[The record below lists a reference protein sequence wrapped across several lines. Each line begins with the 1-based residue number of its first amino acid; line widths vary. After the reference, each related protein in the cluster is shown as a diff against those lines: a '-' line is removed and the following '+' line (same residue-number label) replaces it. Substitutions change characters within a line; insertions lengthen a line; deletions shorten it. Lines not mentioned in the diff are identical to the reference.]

1 MTESRESARPLTRG
15 DGYFLAIV
23 VCATFLVRWL
33 FWSAVHGAF
42 WFKFPLVDSV
52 NYHRWALEIQQG
64 LLLGKDVL
72 LHSPLYAF
80 FLAGLYQLFGSQ
92 PATAAAIQLFLLAP
106 LAGVLIYWLG
116 RRLFSPGAGLAAG
129 LLQAVYAPLFF
140 FESTLLTTQL
150 IHMINLLVLLAA
162 YWALGRSKA
171 WAWVV
176 PGALI
181 GLSVLARPNAV
192 LLILVLAAW
201 IAWRW
206 RREQTWM
213 RRLAAVAWLCVGAGA
228 LIAPLT
234 VRNAVVL
241 KEFLPTVANGGLNF
255 YLGNFRGSTGFHV
268 PQGEM
273 GLSAIQQVQESRQ
286 RASEAAGR
294 QLTYGQA
301 SRYWAGQGWRE
312 IGADPLR
319 WLGLLA
325 LKTLRLFNAYEYTT
339 SLNFAAV
346 RERAAI
352 LRWPWLGFGLL
363 APLGL
368 LGLILLRKQWLNL
381 LPLYGLFAV
390 YVFTNLGM
398 LVSSEYRFALLP
410 ALLMTGGWV
419 VTQAI
424 AVIRKKTWRTLV
436 LPAGLFA
443 VLVIVS
449 HLPVVPRP
457 VRDYHLATAYANFG
471 ATSAQQGNFH
481 QAADEF
487 QRAIQK
493 LQQQPAYLPFL
504 SLQLGKAYLNAGQP
518 TAALAPLEFAHA
530 RQPQD
535 AETGST
541 LANTLTSLKQ
551 YQQALILRQ
560 QVVELAPTNPEY
572 WVNLG
577 ITLLWMGQDLRAGE
591 AFTRALTL
599 APGLAG
605 RIEQTRQ
612 NILYYRSQ

>member
-1 MTESRESARPLTRG
+1 MTESRESARSLTRG

-23 VCATFLVRWL
+23 VCATFLVRWF

-368 LGLILLRKQWLNL
+368 LGLILLRKEWLDL

-518 TAALAPLEFAHA
+518 TAALAPLEFAYA

-535 AETGST
+535 PEIGST
-541 LANTLTSLKQ
+541 LANALTSLRE
-551 YQQALILRQ
+551 YERALPLRQ
-560 QVVELAPTNPEY
+560 QVVGLAPTNPEY